1 MAKEDYYAQW
11 RCPMETPVLKRKIY
25 DALLRWK
32 QKKSRECLLIKGAR
46 QVGKTFI
53 IEKFGREQ
61 YSSYIYLNFYQNPEY
76 REIFKGSLEAE
87 EIYKRISVYVKEVRF
102 VPHDTLIFLD
112 EIQECPNARTA
123 LKFLA
128 IDDLYDVVAS
138 GSLLGLH
145 YREMA
150 SIPVGYERTIEMFS
164 LDFEE
169 FLWAAGKS
177 EQALGVLY
185 ECFERKEKIAP
196 GIHEHFVALLRDY
209 LIVGG
214 MPEAV
219 NAFLDSHNFQEVYVT
234 QKKIME
240 SYQEDIK
247 HYASTQ
253 MRQKISDCYHSIPR
267 QLAKE
272 YTKFQYKVV
281 SREGNARRYENCL
294 NWLVDAG
301 MIAMCVN
308 VSTPQFPL
316 IAYEKPEQFKVYV
329 TDIGLLTSM
338 YGYET
343 QIALW
348 KDTISGPAKGG
359 IYENLVFDMLIKRG
373 FSLNY
378 YKNDK
383 NTQEIEF
390 LYMKD
395 GNVIPIEVKSKN
407 GATVSLNNFITE
419 YHPPCAYKLISG
431 NIGVSGTKITLPL
444 YMAMFLPAGGEA
456 GFA

>member
-1 MAKEDYYAQW
+1 
-11 RCPMETPVLKRKIY
+11 METPVLKRKIY

-253 MRQKISDCYHSIPR
+253 MRQKISD
-267 QLAKE
+267 
-272 YTKFQYKVV
+272 
-281 SREGNARRYENCL
+281 
-294 NWLVDAG
+294 
-301 MIAMCVN
+301 
-308 VSTPQFPL
+308 
-316 IAYEKPEQFKVYV
+316 
-329 TDIGLLTSM
+329 
-338 YGYET
+338 
-343 QIALW
+343 
-348 KDTISGPAKGG
+348 
-359 IYENLVFDMLIKRG
+359 
-373 FSLNY
+373 
-378 YKNDK
+378 
-383 NTQEIEF
+383 
-390 LYMKD
+390 
-395 GNVIPIEVKSKN
+395 
-407 GATVSLNNFITE
+407 
-419 YHPPCAYKLISG
+419 
-431 NIGVSGTKITLPL
+431 
-444 YMAMFLPAGGEA
+444 
-456 GFA
+456 

>member
-1 MAKEDYYAQW
+1 M
-11 RCPMETPVLKRKIY
+11 LKRKIY
-25 DALLRWK
+25 DAFLNWK
-32 QKKSRECLLIKGAR
+32 KTKSKECLLIKGAR
-46 QVGKTFI
+46 QIGKTFI
-53 IEKFGREQ
+53 IEKFGAEQ
-61 YSSYIYLNFYQNPEY
+61 YASYIYINFYKNPEHK
-76 REIFKGSLEAE
+76 EIFEGSLEAE
-87 EIYKRISVYVKEVRF
+87 QLYRKISLHVKNVRF

-112 EIQECPNARTA
+112 EIQDCPNARTA

-128 IDDLYDVVAS
+128 IDDRYDVIAS

-150 SIPVGYERTIEMFS
+150 SIPVGYERTMEMFS

-169 FLWAAGKS
+169 FLWAMGRNEEAVLTLKS
-177 EQALGVLY
+177 Y
-185 ECFERKEKIAP
+185 FERREKVEF
-196 GIHEHFVALLRDY
+196 GIHEQFMELLRMY
-209 LIVGG
+209 LVVGG
-214 MPEAV
+214 MPEVV
-219 NAFLDSHNFQEVYVT
+219 NAFLRTDNYQEAYST

-240 SYQEDIK
+240 SYREDIK

-253 MRQKISDCYHSIPR
+253 MRQKIEDCYRSIPR

-281 SREGNARRYENCL
+281 NKEGNARRYENCL

-301 MIAMCVN
+301 MIALCVN

-316 IAYEKPEQFKVYV
+316 AAYEKPEQFKVYV
-329 TDIGLLTSM
+329 TDIGLLTSL
-338 YGYET
+338 YGYEA
-343 QIALW
+343 QITLL
-348 KDTISGPAKGG
+348 KDTLTGPAKGG

-390 LYMKD
+390 LYAQD
-395 GNVIPIEVKSKN
+395 GSVVPVEVKSKN
-407 GATVSLNNFITE
+407 GATVSLNQFLTE
-419 YHPPCAYKLISG
+419 YNPPCAYKLVSG
-431 NIGVSGTKITLPL
+431 NVGVSGAKVTLPL
-444 YMAMFLPAGGEA
+444 YMAIFL
-456 GFA
+456 

>member
-1 MAKEDYYAQW
+1 M
-11 RCPMETPVLKRKIY
+11 LKRKIY
-25 DALLRWK
+25 DALLNWK
-32 QKKSRECLLIKGAR
+32 NTKSKECLLVKGAR
-46 QVGKTFI
+46 QIGKTFI
-53 IEKFGREQ
+53 IEKFGTEQ
-61 YSSYIYLNFYQNPEY
+61 YSAYIYLNFYQNPQHKK
-76 REIFKGSLEAE
+76 IFEGSLEAQ
-87 EIYKRISVYVKEVRF
+87 EIYKKISLYVNDVRF
-102 VPHDTLIFLD
+102 IPHDTLIFLD
-112 EIQECPNARTA
+112 EIQDCPNARTA

-128 IDDLYDVVAS
+128 IDDRYDVIAS

-145 YREMA
+145 YKEMA
-150 SIPVGYERTIEMFS
+150 SIPVGYERTMEMFS

-169 FLWAAGKS
+169 FLWASGKS
-177 EQALGVLY
+177 AQAVVALREYFDRREKVDPGVHEQ
-185 ECFERKEKIAP
+185 FM
-196 GIHEHFVALLRDY
+196 ALLREY
-209 LIVGG
+209 LAVGG
-214 MPEAV
+214 MPEVV
-219 NAFLDSHNFQEVYVT
+219 NVFLETNNYQEVYAT

-247 HYASTQ
+247 HYASVP

-301 MIAMCVN
+301 MTAMCVN

-316 IAYEKPEQFKVYV
+316 VAYEKPDQFKVYV
-329 TDIGLLTSM
+329 TDIGLLTSL

-343 QIALW
+343 QAALL
-348 KDTISGPAKGG
+348 KDTLTGPAKGG

-390 LYMKD
+390 LYVKD
-395 GNVIPIEVKSKN
+395 GSVIPVEVKSKN
-407 GATVSLNNFITE
+407 GATVSLNNFIAE
-419 YHPPCAYKLISG
+419 YAPPYAYKLVSG
-431 NIGVSGTKITLPL
+431 NLGVSGAKITLPL
-444 YMAMFLPAGGEA
+444 YMAMFI
-456 GFA
+456 